1 MVALC
6 GCPHR
11 KAQRLALGAA
21 GACALYH
28 PLTRHRSL
36 DASWWWAGHKIKF
49 LKIWDTSRVQEREAN
64 CFRAKPAAQDNA
76 AVPVLAYSVTLAS
89 SSAEPQPS
97 RGERESCW
105 EKKKDFGVV
114 PKSRRRI

>member
-1 MVALC
+1 MVV
-6 GCPHR
+6 GG
-11 KAQRLALGAA
+11 AQNQVSQNLV
-21 GACALYH
+21 
-28 PLTRHRSL
+28 
-36 DASWWWAGHKIKF
+36 
-49 LKIWDTSRVQEREAN
+49 TSRVQEREAN

-105 EKKKDFGVV
+105 WRKKKILGL
-114 PKSRRRI
+114 SLNQGGEYN